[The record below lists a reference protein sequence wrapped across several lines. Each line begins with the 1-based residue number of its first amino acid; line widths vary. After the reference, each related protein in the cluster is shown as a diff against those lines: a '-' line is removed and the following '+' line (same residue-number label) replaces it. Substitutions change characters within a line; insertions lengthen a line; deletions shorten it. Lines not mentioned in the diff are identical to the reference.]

1 MRRKRFAAPPFLF
14 LGAAFFL
21 HRFGG
26 ERERGWDTKE
36 WERERGREVQK
47 IFRFAKLQFYF
58 GTKSDW
64 GERESERERGIERVC
79 VCVCA

>member
-1 MRRKRFAAPPFLF
+1 MLPHLFYFLV
-14 LGAAFFL
+14 L
-21 HRFGG
+21 HSFYTDLA
-26 ERERGWDTKE
+26 EREREGGWDTKE

-64 GERESERERGIERVC
+64 GERE
-79 VCVCA
+79 